1 MPLARQDLMRHLWH
15 MGGGLLPP
23 FFYGFVERSTALVLI
38 FSVTAL
44 VLALDVA
51 RLRNEKLN
59 RFIQTRI
66 PMLWKEKERSHLTA
80 STLLL
85 IGCCLTTLLI
95 PDKSIARLAM
105 VYLAVGDSCAAITG
119 KTLGCHKLLN
129 GRKSVEGTVGGFLA
143 NVIMALLLG
152 TAWWGIPAPVTLI
165 GAVAASLLEFFP
177 TRVDDNISLPVGCGL
192 LMLLVSWL

>member
-23 FFYGFVERSTALVLI
+23 FFYGFVERPTALVLI
-38 FSVTAL
+38 FLVTAL

-105 VYLAVGDSCAAITG
+105 VFLAVGDSCAAIAG
-119 KTLGCHKLLN
+119 KTLGRHKLLN
-129 GRKSVEGTVGGFLA
+129 GRKSVEGTLGGFLA
-143 NVIMALLLG
+143 NVAVALLLG
-152 TAWWGIPAPVTLI
+152 VWQFGIPAPVALA
-165 GAVAASLLEFFP
+165 GAFAASILEFFP

-192 LMLLVSWL
+192 WMLLVNCL

>member
-23 FFYGFVERSTALVLI
+23 FFYGFVERPLALILI

-51 RLRNEKLN
+51 RLRNTQLN
-59 RFIQTRI
+59 QFIQKKI

-85 IGCCLTTLLI
+85 VGCCLTTLLI

-105 VYLAVGDSCAAITG
+105 VYLAVGDSAAAITG
-119 KTLGCHKLLN
+119 KTLGRHKLLN
-129 GRKSVEGTVGGFLA
+129 GRKSVEGTIGGLLA
-143 NVIMALLLG
+143 NIAVALLLG
-152 TAWWGIPAPVTLI
+152 VWRFGLPAPVALA
-165 GAVAASLLEFFP
+165 GAVVASLLEFFP

-192 LMLLVSWL
+192 LMLLFHYL

>member
-23 FFYGFVERSTALVLI
+23 FFYGFFERPTALVLI
-38 FSVTAL
+38 FLVTAL

-59 RFIQTRI
+59 LFIQTRI

-105 VYLAVGDSCAAITG
+105 VYLAVGDSAAAITG
-119 KTLGCHKLLN
+119 KTLGRHKLLN
-129 GRKSVEGTVGGFLA
+129 GRKSVEGTLGGFLA
-143 NVIMALLLG
+143 NVAVALLLG
-152 TAWWGIPAPVTLI
+152 AWQFGIPAPVALA
-165 GAVAASLLEFFP
+165 GAFAASILELFP

-192 LMLLVSWL
+192 LMLLLCHL